1 VVFGAPET
9 GSRVALDVRMQVQA
23 LSTDDDNLTRSVIQD
38 DDSTAHEGEEDIE
51 EDTAEGQ
58 ADAGT
63 SRDAIADSTSGA
75 LAMGLGSGGG
85 WGAFAKAL
93 KMKGLPSIYKG
104 VPTAGPLARTGTAT
118 TGKPSLARRAGGAL
132 GRAVGN
138 AKKLTRGGS
147 TGVTTGAVANVAAAS
162 ELKRGS
168 DGGIEA
174 DMSIEVALQSPSPI
188 AVAGVPGAALTVQ
201 PALKTVL
208 HLVAGNRGITEGK
221 AEVEGSALVAFTI
234 GIPNTFEAYAG
245 FNAKLTGGAA
255 LSLDAPKWDL
265 MAAAGGA
272 ANWQLGVKL
281 FGNESTFKFPELK
294 IFTLDGLRW
303 TDQGSK
309 CQVNFQWTPEFLK
322 KIEPATNALEQ
333 AKKMAQ
339 GTYDPATGAEW
350 IRKRFGF

>member
-1 VVFGAPET
+1 
-9 GSRVALDVRMQVQA
+9 MQVQA
-23 LSTDDDNLTRSVIQD
+23 PSTDDDSVTRSAIHD
-38 DDSTAHEGEEDIE
+38 DTASVEAE
-51 EDTAEGQ
+51 EDTTE
-58 ADAGT
+58 
-63 SRDAIADSTSGA
+63 DAIADSTSGA

-85 WGAFAKAL
+85 WEAFAKAI

-104 VPTAGPLARTGTAT
+104 VPTAGPLVRTGKAAN
-118 TGKPSLARRAGGAL
+118 PSLAKRAGGAL
-132 GRAVGN
+132 GRTVGN

-147 TGVTTGAVANVAAAS
+147 TGMTTGSVANVAAAS

-168 DGGIEA
+168 DGGIES

-255 LSLDAPKWDL
+255 LSLDAPNWEL

-294 IFTLDGLRW
+294 IFTLEGLRW

-333 AKKMAQ
+333 AKKMAS
-339 GTYDPATGAEW
+339 GTYDPATGADW